1 MKKEYLFI
9 LSAILI
15 LATPLHATDLGEG
28 LANESEALLLK
39 NNGKRYTHWNGV
51 GKMFLDEVPACTA
64 SLLDTRDDATPAA
77 GPAYLLTAA
86 HCIPGVSG
94 PPPSGN
100 YKESVKFNYF
110 NDTYNTSKSYAV
122 KAPVWQDYG
131 NSDIA
136 LYELEVPLSTLIA
149 DGITPLRLAAQWAR
163 ASTDVLIVNAPEHLP
178 DSGLRLAACT
188 QQYTSADLVEGE
200 RAYVGALKNR
210 CNQVLP
216 GSSGSPIFDR
226 QSGQI
231 LAVVS
236 TSTGGAPIENQCASD
251 APCEVRNGKIEWFA
265 DTHYGHP
272 ANYLA
277 GCFKNGVFTEVANAC
292 TAAPRF
298 PMANLEYLPSRYITL
313 PQSDTRPGP
322 VISTEFSVSTPY
334 YRYKTT
340 RNVAD
345 CRSPRHYSG
354 VISADNVVL
363 DAPITREPG
372 MHYLCVIGVESADQ
386 KPNGDLMKSAWIS
399 PAQALQRTPA
409 AKP

>member
-9 LSAILI
+9 LFAILV
-15 LATPLHATDLGEG
+15 LATPLHAKDLGEG
-28 LANESEALLLK
+28 LANESGAVLLK
-39 NNGKRYTHWNGV
+39 NNDNRYTHWNGV
-51 GKMFLDEVPACTA
+51 GKVFLNEAPACTA
-64 SLLDTRDDATPAA
+64 SLLDTRDEANLAT

-110 NDTYNTSKSYAV
+110 NDTYNTSESYAI
-122 KAPVWQDYG
+122 KAAVWQDYG

-149 DGITPLRLAAQWAR
+149 DGITPLRLASQWSR

-178 DSGLRLAACT
+178 DSGLRLAACA
-188 QQYTSADLVEGE
+188 QQYTSADLVEGY

-210 CNQVLP
+210 CKQVLP

-251 APCEVRNGKIEWFA
+251 APCEARDGKIEWFA

-272 ANYLA
+272 AEYLA
-277 GCFKNGVFTEVANAC
+277 GCFKKGVFTDVDNAC

-298 PMANLEYLPSRYITL
+298 PMANLEYLPTRHITL
-313 PQSDTRPGP
+313 PRRANSPAP
-322 VISTEFSVSTPY
+322 VINTEFSVSTPY

-340 RNVAD
+340 RNAAD
-345 CRSPRHYSG
+345 CRSPRRYSD

-386 KPNGDLMKSAWIS
+386 QPDGNLMKSVWIS
-399 PAQALQRTPA
+399 PTQALERKPT